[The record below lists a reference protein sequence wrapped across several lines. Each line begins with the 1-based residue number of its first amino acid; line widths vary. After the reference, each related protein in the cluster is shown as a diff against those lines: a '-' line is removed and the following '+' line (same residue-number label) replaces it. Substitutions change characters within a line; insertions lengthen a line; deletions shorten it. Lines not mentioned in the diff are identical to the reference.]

1 MPGSSLPPT
10 DSPGAG
16 VRYIHATL
24 REEIASL
31 SARRPAQRISLTPES
46 LTHDQKQTFR
56 LTIGE
61 RWLQM
66 ELEWFERAKFDP
78 AMGGPPY
85 RGIGTISAS
94 WGQTWKVILWDSL
107 KKVSQWGYF
116 EGAEVRPITGDF
128 LASLVATLAGA

>member
-24 REEIASL
+24 RDEIAAL
-31 SARRPAQRISLTPES
+31 NARHPAKRISMTPED
-46 LTHDQKQTFR
+46 LTDDKPQTFR
-56 LTIGE
+56 LTVAE
-61 RWLQM
+61 RWLQI
-66 ELEWFERAKFDP
+66 ELEWFDRAKFDP

-107 KKVSQWGYF
+107 KKVFQWGYF
-116 EGAEVRPITGDF
+116 EGTEVRPITGDF
-128 LASLVATLAGA
+128 LASLVAILAGA